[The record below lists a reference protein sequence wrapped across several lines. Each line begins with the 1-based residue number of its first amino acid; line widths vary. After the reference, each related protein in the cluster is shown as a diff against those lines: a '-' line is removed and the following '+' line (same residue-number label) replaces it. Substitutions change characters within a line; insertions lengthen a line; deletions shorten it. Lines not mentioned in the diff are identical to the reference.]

1 MPPSKES
8 ESREIRRKAHTS
20 SFGENKQTNKKK
32 KIALVSN
39 VTMPLVRKETKKAET
54 CQRRKIATEIGAVS
68 GDCWLPLLPF
78 F

>member
-8 ESREIRRKAHTS
+8 ESREFGRKAHTS
-20 SFGENKQTNKKK
+20 SFGENKLTNKK